1 MEQLTNLTSRSV
13 HYKMANL
20 MTSMHKQLL
29 GYDNDFD
36 AFSSN
41 DFTTS
46 LEAFLV
52 FMILLIG

>member
-1 MEQLTNLTSRSV
+1 
-13 HYKMANL
+13 MANL
-20 MTSMHKQLL
+20 MTSMHKQLF

-41 DFTTS
+41 DFTIS